1 LDESDILDSIANKKP
16 IYCKKCNHPMPVR
29 PADDE
34 IKQFHPKA
42 IGVIND
48 SKGFDVNPDV
58 AENKS
63 QTIVFGCMTC
73 GAGLKLD
80 EHSKRLMKCSYCDNE
95 NYLPDAIWNRLHPYK
110 EPERIY
116 LILDL
121 DESDLKGS
129 LDYFFIT
136 PNNTSILYIQL
147 LATHFVGFIGTYFTM
162 DNAVFLSDAV
172 KYWWKI
178 LLDSKYERTSTTEDA
193 AIDFLI
199 KSAPYSVKIRY
210 IEDVKD
216 YFFLNFR
223 NGYAK
228 LSPELKEFIAG
239 NIFEIPDDIRDMLS
253 KDTDENVRLAIA
265 NNRPPIKV
273 EIPIAVPPDKEEKK
287 GFFGKLFR

>member
-1 LDESDILDSIANKKP
+1 
-16 IYCKKCNHPMPVR
+16 
-29 PADDE
+29 
-34 IKQFHPKA
+34 
-42 IGVIND
+42 
-48 SKGFDVNPDV
+48 
-58 AENKS
+58 
-63 QTIVFGCMTC
+63 
-73 GAGLKLD
+73 
-80 EHSKRLMKCSYCDNE
+80 
-95 NYLPDAIWNRLHPYK
+95 
-110 EPERIY
+110 
-116 LILDL
+116 
-121 DESDLKGS
+121 
-129 LDYFFIT
+129 
-136 PNNTSILYIQL
+136 
-147 LATHFVGFIGTYFTM
+147 M